1 MVSTLRCPHCNAPL
15 TRVDGKD
22 PTECPYCHTM
32 LTAKPVVGQP
42 APGSGGAGAVIAVIG
57 VGVLVVLLMG
67 AGAAFFLL
75 GAAPVPAPVPAVVVA
90 VPAVVPA
97 PAPPKPPEPPSPVKR
112 VLQFGE
118 AGTNPGQL
126 ESPTQLAVASDGSIL
141 VAERDGRLQR
151 FAADGAYQATVVM
164 EGDKLT
170 KQNGIFGL
178 TADASGNV
186 YVNRVGDV
194 LVYEAAT
201 FKPVR
206 TLAGDYPDRYYHGG
220 LSVDGAGK
228 VFALTDR
235 TGDVDLVET
244 SPAGKVLS
252 RHRVHARD
260 VAVDGTGRVFLVG
273 DDGVEVQDTKGGVLS
288 KVGGVRGRSIAFDG
302 KGHVFVATGS
312 AVEVLSPEGTKVI
325 DLPVSADEIA
335 LDRSGK
341 LYALEGGRVAVY
353 DVTLP

>member
-22 PTECPYCHTM
+22 PTECPYCKTI
-32 LTAKPVVGQP
+32 LTSQRVVVGQP
-42 APGSGGAGAVIAVIG
+42 APGSGGAGSVIAVLG
-57 VGVLVVLLMG
+57 VGALVVLLMG
-67 AGAAFFLL
+67 GGAAFFLFSRP
-75 GAAPVPAPVPAVVVA
+75 APAPVPVVAVA
-90 VPAVVPA
+90 VPAEVLN
-97 PAPPKPPEPPSPVKR
+97 APPPEPAEPPSPVKR

-118 AGTNPGQL
+118 EGTNPGQL
-126 ESPTQLAVASDGSIL
+126 KSATQLAVATDGSIL
-141 VAERDGRLQR
+141 VAERDGRMQR
-151 FAADGAYQATVVM
+151 FGADGAYQASIVM

-178 TADASGNV
+178 TADAAGNV

-220 LSVDGAGK
+220 LSVDGTGK

-235 TGDVDLVET
+235 TGDIDLVET
-244 SPAGKVLS
+244 SAAGKVLS
-252 RHRVHARD
+252 RHRVNARD
-260 VAVDGTGRVFLVG
+260 VAVAGTGHVFLTG
-273 DDGVEVQDTKGGVLS
+273 DDGVEVRDTKGAVLS

-312 AVEVLSPEGTKVI
+312 SVEVLSPEGTKVI
-325 DLPVSADEIA
+325 SLPIRADEIA
-335 LDRSGK
+335 LDRAGK
-341 LYALEGGRVAVY
+341 LYALESAHVSVY
-353 DVTLP
+353 EVTLP